1 VLLFAFGQIQG
12 CFNTLGTIIGEAA
25 SQFKYST
32 NDPSVFG
39 ALFIVGGIVGSA
51 VFGIWV
57 EKTRMYKMAVF
68 TICILSST
76 FSVAMSFIFKQN
88 NDIVVSILCFFLGF
102 SMVPIMAV
110 AFDFGVEITYP
121 IGESFS
127 TGVLLSAG

>member
-1 VLLFAFGQIQG
+1 M
-12 CFNTLGTIIGEAA
+12 
-25 SQFKYST
+25 
-32 NDPSVFG
+32 
-39 ALFIVGGIVGSA
+39 
-51 VFGIWV
+51 FGIWV

-68 TICILSST
+68 TICILSSA
-76 FSVAMSFIFKQN
+76 FSVAMSFIFKQS

-102 SMVPIMAV
+102 SMVPIMVV